1 MSDNDINS
9 SASALQI
16 PSNAGG
22 TESVKDLIKEVRSA
36 LISFFQVGKFE
47 QKKYFSQFQFRP
59 VLVFQQH
66 YTNWVQAYA
75 SYWFIRPT
83 NENY

>member
-36 LISFFQVGKFE
+36 LISFFQVGKFQ
-47 QKKYFSQFQFRP
+47 QKNLFFAISISACFS
-59 VLVFQQH
+59 LSTTLH
-66 YTNWVQAYA
+66 KLGTG
-75 SYWFIRPT
+75 
-83 NENY
+83 